1 MIDAVLHPQ
10 WRYWRVYV
18 PDLRSVPKL
27 LGEVVHPVVAA
38 HREGL
43 RRWFFLQY
51 MDMSGLQL
59 RVRLNVRPEAGAEIE
74 ADLDQRFAEH
84 GAEVVKRW
92 YEPELAKFRGPDGV
106 EFAERVAHLGSETA
120 LELLP
125 ARTPA
130 RRIALAAAHTAVLA
144 EGLPAEQQVSFLHQ
158 YAWYWSGR
166 GARTVAWRPAAAT
179 AHPDD
184 PAAVRQANRL
194 AETVARELETDSVGR
209 PLRRYA
215 ERFWAEYQD
224 SARRVSPYRAAFQ
237 HVHLMNNRLGA
248 VPGEEAQIARLL
260 WVRQLRSMK

>member
-1 MIDAVLHPQ
+1 MLDTLLRPD

-18 PDLRSVPKL
+18 PDLPSVTRL
-27 LGEVVHPVVAA
+27 LDDVVRPVVAGHA
-38 HREGL
+38 L

-59 RVRLNVRPEAGAEIE
+59 RVRLSAFPESAEVVE
-74 ADLDQRFAEH
+74 AELDRRFAER
-84 GAEVVKRW
+84 GTEVVKRW

-120 LELLP
+120 LQLLP
-125 ARTPA
+125 GRASA
-130 RRIALAAAHTAVLA
+130 HRITQAAAHTAAIV
-144 EGLPAEQQVSFLHQ
+144 EGLPADQRVSFLHQ

-184 PAAVRQANRL
+184 PAAVRQAGRL
-194 AETVARELETDSVGR
+194 ADSVAGALATDHVGK

-215 ERFWAEYQD
+215 EQFWAEYRL

-260 WVRQLRSMK
+260 WLGRLRSIGN

>member
-1 MIDAVLHPQ
+1 MLETLLRPD

-18 PDLRSVPKL
+18 PDLPSVTRL
-27 LGEVVHPVVAA
+27 LNEVVRPVVTE
-38 HREGL
+38 HPL

-59 RVRLNVRPEAGAEIE
+59 RVRVQAQPDAGAVVE
-74 ADLDQRFAEH
+74 ADLDRRFAER
-84 GAEVVKRW
+84 GTEVVKRW

-106 EFAERVAHLGSETA
+106 EFAERVAHLGSDTA

-125 ARTPA
+125 GRASA
-130 RRIALAAAHTAVLA
+130 HRITQAAAHTAAIV
-144 EGLPAEQQVSFLHQ
+144 EGLPADQQVSFLHQ

-179 AHPDD
+179 ARPDD
-184 PAAVRQANRL
+184 PAAVRQAGRL
-194 AETVARELETDSVGR
+194 FENVTRELATDRVGK

-215 ERFWAEYQD
+215 ERFWTEYRE

-260 WVRQLRSMK
+260 WVRRLRSIGN

>member
-1 MIDAVLHPQ
+1 MLDALLRPD
-10 WRYWRVYV
+10 WRYWRIYV
-18 PDLRSVPKL
+18 PDLGTVTRL
-27 LGEVVHPVVAA
+27 LHDVVHPVVAG
-38 HREGL
+38 HREVL

-51 MDMSGLQL
+51 MDLSGLQL
-59 RVRLNVRPEAGAEIE
+59 RVRLSARPDAAADVEAE
-74 ADLDQRFAEH
+74 LDRRFAER

-120 LELLP
+120 LQLLP
-125 ARTPA
+125 GRASA
-130 RRIALAAAHTAVLA
+130 RRITQAAAHTAAIV
-144 EGLPAEQQVSFLHQ
+144 EGLPAEQRVSFLHQ

-179 AHPDD
+179 ARPDD
-184 PAAVRQANRL
+184 PGAVRQAGRL
-194 AETVARELETDSVGR
+194 AGNVARELESEHVGA

-215 ERFWAEYQD
+215 ERFWSEYRE

-260 WVRQLRSMK
+260 WLQRLRSMN

>member
-1 MIDAVLHPQ
+1 MLETLLRPD

-18 PDLRSVPKL
+18 PDLPSVTRL
-27 LGEVVHPVVAA
+27 LTEVVRPVVGA
-38 HREGL
+38 HPL

-59 RVRLNVRPEAGAEIE
+59 RVRVQAPPGSAALVE
-74 ADLDQRFAEH
+74 ADLDRRFAER
-84 GAEVVKRW
+84 GSEVVKRW

-106 EFAERVAHLGSETA
+106 EFAERVAHLGSDTA

-125 ARTPA
+125 GRASA
-130 RRIALAAAHTAVLA
+130 HRITQAAAHTAAIV
-144 EGLPAEQQVSFLHQ
+144 EGLPADQQVSFLHQ

-179 AHPDD
+179 ARPDD
-184 PAAVRQANRL
+184 PAAVRQAGRL
-194 AETVARELETDSVGR
+194 FENVTRELATDRVGK

-215 ERFWAEYQD
+215 ERFWTEYRE

-260 WVRQLRSMK
+260 WVQRLRSIGN